1 VTTGPI
7 RVLVV
12 DDDPM
17 VRASLRVMLGGH
29 DDIEIVSL
37 LGDGDEITP
46 AHTTAAHVI
55 LMDVVMARVDGLTA
69 TARITA
75 RNPHP
80 AVIILTT
87 FDADDHIL
95 EALRVGA
102 AGFLLKDTTPEQLVE
117 GIRRVA
123 AGEPMLSASV
133 TRRLMSRV
141 RAEVGAQAAARSR
154 LAGLSPR
161 EAGIARMIGRG
172 MSNSE
177 IAAESFLS
185 VATVKT
191 HIGQIFTK
199 LGLNSR
205 VQVALLV
212 HEAGSAHPGE
222 RGTGPVDQ
230 LPGDVR
236 RRYLP
241 G

>member
-46 AHTTAAHVI
+46 AHTTAVHVI

-102 AGFLLKDTTPEQLVE
+102 SGFLLKDTSAEQIVE
-117 GIRRVA
+117 AIRRVA

-133 TRRLMSRV
+133 TRRLMSKV
-141 RAEVGAQAAARSR
+141 RAQAGAQAAARS
-154 LAGLSPR
+154 LLVSLSPR
-161 EAGIARMIGRG
+161 EAEIARMIGRG
-172 MSNSE
+172 WANSD
-177 IAAESFLS
+177 IAGELFLS
-185 VATVKT
+185 VATIKT
-191 HIGQIFTK
+191 HIGQIFAK
-199 LGLNSR
+199 LGMNSR

-212 HEAGSAHPGE
+212 HEAGWALSEPTN
-222 RGTGPVDQ
+222 RQD
-230 LPGDVR
+230 R
-236 RRYLP
+236 RSQPLV
-241 G
+241 

>member
-1 VTTGPI
+1 MTIDPI

-37 LGDGDEITP
+37 LGDGDEITE
-46 AHTTAAHVI
+46 AHTTAVDVI

-69 TARITA
+69 TGRITA
-75 RNPHP
+75 TNPHP

-87 FDADDHIL
+87 FDADDHLL

-102 AGFLLKDTTPEQLVE
+102 SGFLLKDTSAEQIVE
-117 GIRRVA
+117 AIRRVA
-123 AGEPMLSASV
+123 AGEPMLSGSV
-133 TRRLMSRV
+133 TRRLMSKV
-141 RAEVGAQAAARSR
+141 QAQASAQAAARSR
-154 LAGLSPR
+154 LAALSPR

-172 MSNSE
+172 LANSE
-177 IAAESFLS
+177 IAAELFLS

-199 LGLNSR
+199 LGMNSR
-205 VQVALLV
+205 VQVALLI
-212 HEAGSAHPGE
+212 HEAGSA
-222 RGTGPVDQ
+222 
-230 LPGDVR
+230 LPEPTDR
-236 RRYLP
+236 
-241 G
+241 

>member
-1 VTTGPI
+1 VTIGPI

-37 LGDGDEITP
+37 LGDGDEITQE
-46 AHTTAAHVI
+46 HTTAVHVI

-69 TARITA
+69 AARITA

-102 AGFLLKDTTPEQLVE
+102 SGFLLKDTPAEQIVE
-117 GIRRVA
+117 AIRRVA

-133 TRRLMSRV
+133 TRRLMSKV
-141 RAEVGAQAAARSR
+141 QAQASAQAAARS
-154 LAGLSPR
+154 LLVSLSPR
-161 EAGIARMIGRG
+161 EAGIAQMIGRG

-177 IAAESFLS
+177 IAAELFLS

-191 HIGQIFTK
+191 HIGQIFTT
-199 LGLNSR
+199 LGMHSR
-205 VQVALLV
+205 VQVALLM
-212 HEAGSAHPGE
+212 HEAGS
-222 RGTGPVDQ
+222 V
-230 LPGDVR
+230 LPEPTD
-236 RRYLP
+236 
-241 G
+241 